1 MSLMA
6 VPTAP
11 EELHGLARAFD
22 GFTAATARLEREYAT
37 LRARLARLTAELEE
51 KNRLLAPAARRLLR
65 ARRGDAALHGRPHRR
80 ARDRG
85 RAPVR
90 GAGGARGRRPA
101 SPAPRAAEPD
111 AERGAGDAH
120 GRDADRRGR
129 AGPGRHAGDRR
140 RHGAG
145 HLPWRGGRHLPAVL
159 HHAGERHGAR
169 SGGRPGAGGRDGR
182 HAGARERARPRRS
195 LHGGPARRGGE
206 EGSMRSVLI
215 VDDEP
220 GMRAGLSEVLGRGGF
235 TVEQAAS
242 AEEALARLGDR
253 QGGQGAMDLLVTDL
267 RLPGMSGLELIR
279 AARQAGSQM
288 PAIVITAHGTVED
301 AVAAMKLGAFD
312 FLTKPFSPADLLHLA
327 GRAAGERPAPEAGS
341 GRAKGGE
348 GAAPRRRPIITRD
361 PAMQRV
367 LTVAES
373 VASSR
378 APVLVQGESGTGK
391 ELLARYVHESGC
403 RRGKPF
409 VAVNCAAL
417 PRDLLEREL
426 FGHER
431 GAFTG
436 AITRKTAQFDL
447 ASGGTIL
454 LDEISEMEVGLQAE
468 VPRVLQEYEV
478 DRVGGNVPVPVD
490 VRVVATTNRR
500 LAELVDRGRFREDLY
515 YRLTV
520 IPLVLPPLRERPGDI
535 DLLADDFLERFSGG
549 RALRLAP
556 EAREALKARSWPGN
570 VRELENTLERAAL
583 LARSEVVTRED
594 LDDRDAGVP
603 RLALGDLAGL
613 TVREMERRLIFDTLK
628 RTQNN
633 RTQAARLLGIS
644 IRTLRNKLAEYR
656 HRGELPAE
664 TSPET

>member
-1 MSLMA
+1 
-6 VPTAP
+6 
-11 EELHGLARAFD
+11 
-22 GFTAATARLEREYAT
+22 
-37 LRARLARLTAELEE
+37 
-51 KNRLLAPAARRLLR
+51 
-65 ARRGDAALHGRPHRR
+65 
-80 ARDRG
+80 
-85 RAPVR
+85 
-90 GAGGARGRRPA
+90 
-101 SPAPRAAEPD
+101 
-111 AERGAGDAH
+111 
-120 GRDADRRGR
+120 
-129 AGPGRHAGDRR
+129 
-140 RHGAG
+140 
-145 HLPWRGGRHLPAVL
+145 
-159 HHAGERHGAR
+159 
-169 SGGRPGAGGRDGR
+169 
-182 HAGARERARPRRS
+182 
-195 LHGGPARRGGE
+195 
-206 EGSMRSVLI
+206 MRSVLI

-235 TVEQAAS
+235 AVEQAAS
-242 AEEALARLGDR
+242 AEEALARLVER
-253 QGGQGAMDLLVTDL
+253 GGQSGQSGQSGIDLLVTDL
-267 RLPGMSGLELIR
+267 RLPGISGLELIR

-327 GRAAGERPAPEAGS
+327 VRAAGERPAPEAGN

-361 PAMQRV
+361 PALQRV

-417 PRDLLEREL
+417 PRDLLESEL

-436 AITRKTAQFDL
+436 AITRKTGKFEL

-454 LDEISEMEVGLQAE
+454 LDEISEMELGLQAKLL
-468 VPRVLQEYEV
+468 RVLQEYEV
-478 DRVGGNVPVPVD
+478 DRVGGSAPVPVD

-500 LAELVDRGRFREDLY
+500 LAEMVDRGRFREDLY

-535 DLLADDFLERFSGG
+535 DLLADHFLERFSGA

-556 EAREALKARSWPGN
+556 EAREALKARPWPGN
-570 VRELENTLERAAL
+570 VRELENALERAGL

-656 HRGELPAE
+656 QRGELPAE
-664 TSPET
+664 AAAET

>member
-195 LHGGPARRGGE
+195 LHGGPARRGGG

-327 GRAAGERPAPEAGS
+327 VRAAGERPAPEAGA

-348 GAAPRRRPIITRD
+348 GAPRRRPIITRD

-367 LTVAES
+367 LTVAGSSASRRSSCACSRSTRWTASAAARQCPWTSE
-373 VASSR
+373 SSR
-378 APVLVQGESGTGK
+378 RRTAGSRRWSTAAAS
-391 ELLARYVHESGC
+391 ARTS
-403 RRGKPF
+403 
-409 VAVNCAAL
+409 
-417 PRDLLEREL
+417 
-426 FGHER
+426 
-431 GAFTG
+431 
-436 AITRKTAQFDL
+436 
-447 ASGGTIL
+447 TI
-454 LDEISEMEVGLQAE
+454 G
-468 VPRVLQEYEV
+468 
-478 DRVGGNVPVPVD
+478 
-490 VRVVATTNRR
+490 
-500 LAELVDRGRFREDLY
+500 
-515 YRLTV
+515 
-520 IPLVLPPLRERPGDI
+520 
-535 DLLADDFLERFSGG
+535 
-549 RALRLAP
+549 
-556 EAREALKARSWPGN
+556 
-570 VRELENTLERAAL
+570 
-583 LARSEVVTRED
+583 
-594 LDDRDAGVP
+594 
-603 RLALGDLAGL
+603 
-613 TVREMERRLIFDTLK
+613 
-628 RTQNN
+628 
-633 RTQAARLLGIS
+633 
-644 IRTLRNKLAEYR
+644 
-656 HRGELPAE
+656 
-664 TSPET
+664 